1 MTLRFF
7 PRECKHDFCFAGL
20 LTYSGLL
27 CLPTPQTIEAVA
39 QEVVK
44 QTHYWSLQQRDCPGL
59 SPDSLFIRALALESH
74 AEQNWG
80 KDKGFF

>member
-1 MTLRFF
+1 MQARLLFCRSSDLLRF
-7 PRECKHDFCFAGL
+7 A
-20 LTYSGLL
+20 
-27 CLPTPQTIEAVA
+27 LPSHLQTIEAVA
-39 QEVVK
+39 KEVVK